1 MEKGKKI
8 ASEAETKMKDFSSA
22 FKSYIR
28 KRKSRFE
35 VSPLMRLFEE
45 HLKKAATKQLG

>member
-1 MEKGKKI
+1 MEKAKTI
-8 ASEAETKMKDFSSA
+8 VRPNETKIIAVSSIL
-22 FKSYIR
+22 KSFIR

-45 HLKKAATKQLG
+45 HLKKAAIKNVG